1 MAAATLERPVEP
13 AEASDPIMSHRQIM
27 LVLYALMAGMFLSAL
42 DQTIV
47 GTAIRTIGDDLQ
59 GLDQQAWVTTAY
71 LIAATVTTPLY
82 GKLSDQFGRRP
93 LFITSISIFVLG
105 SLLSSFATSMLGL
118 AAFRA
123 FQGLGAGGLMSLPL
137 AIIGDMLAPRERA
150 KYQGFFLATFGIA
163 SVIGPLIGG
172 LFAGTDTILW
182 ISGWRWVFLV
192 NVPVGAIAL
201 VMVFA
206 FLHLPHES
214 HGRPRIDWWGAT
226 LVVGTLAPL
235 LLVAEQ
241 GREWGWTSVA
251 SISCMVIG
259 AVGLLAFI
267 LVERAMGSDA
277 IIPMRLFK
285 SGPFSFTVVL
295 SVLVGFGMFGAM
307 LTIPLYLQIVNG
319 LTPTES
325 GFATLPMMA
334 GLMIASIGS
343 GQSVMRTGKY
353 AIFPITGTATTATG
367 FAILAFITLD
377 RPLWYLMTAMFVI
390 GLGLGQLMQTLTMAA
405 QASAEARD
413 IGVATSSAAFFRQI
427 GGTLGTAIMLSLL
440 FSLLPANIT
449 NSLTD
454 EATLTDALDAALDP
468 AVANDPANAAIM
480 AQMWSP
486 IVDKIKDKVDDKLSD
501 ATDEIHDKV
510 EAAVREK
517 VADAVHKSAAK
528 GAGKLADG
536 VSAVSTGLDK
546 LGTGTGAFV
555 NGVGQIGTGAQA
567 LATGAD
573 KLATGTGKVADGAG
587 ELSTGLA
594 KVSAAETTAA
604 KNAKQATADFNA
616 LSAAMTTMGTDQQ
629 ACSTGD
635 TDACDK
641 LTADQ
646 AAVSKAMKALGTS
659 VYTTSGYLN
668 GASGKP
674 GLATGVAQLAAGS
687 KGLASGL
694 GQLATGTRQLADGTQ
709 KLATGATTAADKG
722 SALTTGTKAAA
733 SGTKKL
739 ASGAKQL
746 SKVEKLINEKV
757 KELVPDVE
765 AKALKKVA
773 EEKHFTVVDGKL
785 TVDWSD
791 PVQRRAMI
799 DELVPEMVK
808 SIKDGDTDNVKT
820 ETSSSDTSFLNG
832 ADARLTKPFLSG
844 FNASVVTI
852 YWVGL
857 GVMLLAFV
865 LNWFFRV
872 PPLRTRS
879 AMEER
884 AAAAAQ
890 AGDGAA
896 SEGSQGDGDAVAGVG
911 AGAAGAG
918 EDAAGEAGATRT
930 DTDGTR
936 S

>member
-13 AEASDPIMSHRQIM
+13 DEATNPIMSHRQIT
-27 LVLYALMAGMFLSAL
+27 LVIYALMAGMFLSAL

-93 LFITSISIFVLG
+93 LFIASISIFVLG

-172 LFAGTDTILW
+172 LFAGADSILW
-182 ISGWRWVFLV
+182 IAGWRWVFLV
-192 NVPVGAIAL
+192 NVPVGAVAL
-201 VMVFA
+201 LMVIA
-206 FLHLPHES
+206 FLHLPHEP
-214 HGRPRIDWWGAT
+214 HGHPRIDWWGAT

-241 GREWGWTSVA
+241 GREWGWGSVA
-251 SISCMVIG
+251 SIVCFAIG

-277 IIPMRLFK
+277 IIPLRLFRS
-285 SGPFSFTVVL
+285 SGFSFTTVL

-307 LTIPLYLQIVNG
+307 LTIPLYLQIVTG

-334 GLMIASIGS
+334 GLMIASIAS
-343 GQSVMRTGKY
+343 GQLVARTGKY
-353 AIFPITGTATTATG
+353 GILPVTGTGTTAVG
-367 FAILAFITLD
+367 FGVLTFITVD
-377 RPLWYLMTAMFVI
+377 RPLWFLMIAMFVI

-413 IGVATSSAAFFRQI
+413 IGVATSSATFFRQI
-427 GGTLGTAIMLSLL
+427 GGTMGTAIMLSLL
-440 FSLLPANIT
+440 FSILPTNIT

-454 EATLTDALDAALDP
+454 EQVLTDALDAALDP

-486 IVDKIKDKVDDKLSD
+486 IVDKITDKIDDKLSD
-501 ATDEIHDKV
+501 ATEKVHDKV

-517 VADAVHKSAAK
+517 VADAVHANAAK

-536 VSAVSTGLDK
+536 VSAVSLGLNK
-546 LGTGTGAFV
+546 LSTGTGAFV
-555 NGVGQIGTGAQA
+555 GGVGQIGAGAQ
-567 LATGAD
+567 
-573 KLATGTGKVADGAG
+573 KLATGTAKVATGAG
-587 ELSTGLA
+587 ALASGLS
-594 KVSAAETTAA
+594 KVSAAEQIAA
-604 KNAKQATADFNA
+604 KNAAQATADFQA
-616 LSAAMTTMGTDQQ
+616 LSAAMTAMGADQK
-629 ACSTGD
+629 ACAGGD
-635 TDACDK
+635 QSACDK
-641 LTADQ
+641 LVNDQ
-646 AAVSKAMKALGTS
+646 AGVSAAMKALGTS

-668 GASGKP
+668 GASGKS
-674 GLATGVAQLAAGS
+674 GLADGVAKLATGS

-694 GQLATGTRQLADGTQ
+694 QQLATGTQKLADGV
-709 KLATGATTAADKG
+709 TTAADKG
-722 SALTTGTKAAA
+722 GALTTGTKAVA
-733 SGTKKL
+733 SGTAKL
-739 ASGAKQL
+739 SAGARKL
-746 SKVEKLINEKV
+746 STIERVIDDKV
-757 KELVPDVE
+757 KELTPAAE
-765 AKALKKVA
+765 KKALKKVA
-773 EEKHFTVVDGKL
+773 DEKHFSVVDGKL
-785 TVDWSD
+785 TVDYSD
-791 PVQRRAMI
+791 PVQRRAII
-799 DELVPEMVK
+799 DQLVPEMIK
-808 SIKDGDTDNVKT
+808 TIKDGDTDNVKT
-820 ETSSSDTSFLNG
+820 DTSSSDTSFLNG
-832 ADARLTKPFLSG
+832 ADPRLTRPFLTG

-865 LNWFFRV
+865 ITWFFRV

-879 AMEER
+879 AMQER
-884 AAAAAQ
+884 SAAAAAS
-890 AGDGAA
+890 ADPDGGAA
-896 SEGSQGDGDAVAGVG
+896 ADLPDSLPESAGPEQNG
-911 AGAAGAG
+911 PAETTLRG
-918 EDAAGEAGATRT
+918 
-930 DTDGTR
+930 
-936 S
+936 